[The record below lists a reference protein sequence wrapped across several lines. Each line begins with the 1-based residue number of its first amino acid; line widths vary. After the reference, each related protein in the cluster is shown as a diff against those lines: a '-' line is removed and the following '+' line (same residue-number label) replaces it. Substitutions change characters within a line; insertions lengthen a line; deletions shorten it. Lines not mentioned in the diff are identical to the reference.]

1 MRGENKRKMNKNNI
15 YFSIIMPTYNRAFCI
30 EKAIDSLL
38 NQSYPNY
45 ELIIIDDGS
54 TDATEQL
61 IKTKYSKELENK
73 KILYKKLTQNKG
85 VCNARNIGLK
95 LAQYDWIGYLDS
107 DNEMLPDFL
116 ETFKNAISTNPNNKI
131 FYSQFVRTDG
141 TIVGRCFNY
150 DSLLK
155 GNFIDIGVFIHNKEL
170 VKQYG
175 NFDTKLKRLVDWDLI
190 IRYTKKE
197 KPVFIEKVLLNYS
210 NDNSY
215 KRITNTESYDNA
227 LKKINKKQKNYLK
240 HIFSITN
247 QDIHKVVTL
256 CGIKLKIKSKKL
268 SKKKNPVLYLTE
280 AEYPAYLK
288 DWFYKVTGETLNLDN
303 PQTFNEKIQWMKL
316 YDSTPIKTRLA
327 DKYLVRDWV
336 KEKIGEEYLI
346 PLLGVWDKFE
356 DIDFDK
362 LPDKFALKP
371 NLGSYWKIIC
381 TDKSNLDI
389 EDARNKFDIW
399 MHTNFAFKAGLELHY
414 KNIPPK
420 IVCEKYIE
428 SAKNYLPDYRFFI
441 FGGEI
446 KYIQVDDGGPDNPHG
461 RSFYDTDWN
470 QQEFIYNP
478 DDWHKHNSPVPC
490 PEHFDKMK
498 ELATILGK
506 DFSFVRVDLYN
517 VSGKI
522 YFGEMTFT
530 PCSGS
535 MKWMPEKYNLE
546 LGKLIELP
554 KNKE

>member
-1 MRGENKRKMNKNNI
+1 M
-15 YFSIIMPTYNRAFCI
+15 
-30 EKAIDSLL
+30 
-38 NQSYPNY
+38 
-45 ELIIIDDGS
+45 
-54 TDATEQL
+54 
-61 IKTKYSKELENK
+61 
-73 KILYKKLTQNKG
+73 KILQN
-85 VCNARNIGLK
+85 V
-95 LAQYDWIGYLDS
+95 
-107 DNEMLPDFL
+107 
-116 ETFKNAISTNPNNKI
+116 
-131 FYSQFVRTDG
+131 
-141 TIVGRCFNY
+141 
-150 DSLLK
+150 
-155 GNFIDIGVFIHNKEL
+155 
-170 VKQYG
+170 
-175 NFDTKLKRLVDWDLI
+175 
-190 IRYTKKE
+190 
-197 KPVFIEKVLLNYS
+197 
-210 NDNSY
+210 
-215 KRITNTESYDNA
+215 
-227 LKKINKKQKNYLK
+227 
-240 HIFSITN
+240 FSITN

-268 SKKKNPVLYLTE
+268 IEKKKNPVLYLTE

-316 YDSTPIKTRLA
+316 YDSTPLKTRLA

-371 NLGSYWKIIC
+371 NHGSYWKIIC
-381 TDKSNLDI
+381 TDKSKLDI
-389 EDARNKFDIW
+389 EDARNKFEKW
-399 MHTNFAFKAGLELHY
+399 MHLNFAYRNGLELHY
-414 KNIPPK
+414 KNIQPK

-446 KYIQVDDGGPDNPHG
+446 KYIQVDDGGPNNPHG

>member
-1 MRGENKRKMNKNNI
+1 MKIN
-15 YFSIIMPTYNRAFCI
+15 FSIIMPTYNRAFCI
-30 EKAIDSLL
+30 ENAIDSLL
-38 NQSYPNY
+38 NQSYQNY

-54 TDATEQL
+54 TDDTEQL

-73 KILYKKLTQNKG
+73 KILYKKLAKNKG

-210 NDNSY
+210 NDNDY
-215 KRITNTESYDNA
+215 ARISNTESYGNA

-268 SKKKNPVLYLTE
+268 IEKKKNPVLYLTE

-288 DWFYKVTGETLNLDN
+288 DWFFKKTGQELNLDN

-346 PLLGVWDKFE
+346 PLIGVWEKFE

-362 LPDKFALKP
+362 LPDKFVLKA
-371 NLGSYWKIIC
+371 NHGSGWNIIV
-381 TDKSNLDI
+381 TDKQKFDK
-389 EDARNKFDIW
+389 EDAKHKFDEW
-399 MHTNFAFKAGLELHY
+399 LHTNFAFKAGLELHY
-414 KNIPPK
+414 KDIKPL
-420 IVCEKYIE
+420 IIAEKYIE
-428 SAKNYLPDYRFFI
+428 TEDCDLKDYKFLCFNGEVKYVWVDKDRYSDHKRNLYDINWNLLPKKI
-441 FGGEI
+441 SEGH
-446 KYIQVDDGGPDNPHG
+446 V
-461 RSFYDTDWN
+461 
-470 QQEFIYNP
+470 YN
-478 DDWHKHNSPVPC
+478 NFSPC
-490 PEHFDKMK
+490 PRPNNYDKMVEFSK
-498 ELATILGK
+498 FLSK
-506 DFSFVRVDLYN
+506 DFPFVRVDFYENNNNL
-517 VSGKI
+517 

-530 PCSGS
+530 SATGTHIFT
-535 MKWMPEKYNLE
+535 PESFNLE